1 VRLGQSA
8 RGAACPTAARRTGL
22 FVDQLTAL
30 TTTLAVPSR
39 AASLS
44 IQWRQ
49 ASKAVIPSFV
59 VGSALAGVVFD
70 HAGVRDGLNEL
81 LPRLWRFCHV
91 LAGNRSTADDLA
103 QSACVRA
110 LERAGQF
117 QPGTRLDQ
125 WVFRIAQSIWFNQ
138 RRAEK
143 VRRGL
148 GTVPAEEAGLAS
160 TGADAEANIYL
171 SQVLSSVMALPEA
184 QRETVL
190 LVYVEGF
197 SYQEASEM
205 LDIPIG
211 TVMSRLAVAR
221 GRLSR
226 LRYVDI
232 AAGMA
237 RSA

>member
-1 VRLGQSA
+1 LRIVRSG
-8 RGAACPTAARRTGL
+8 
-22 FVDQLTAL
+22 
-30 TTTLAVPSR
+30 
-39 AASLS
+39 
-44 IQWRQ
+44 
-49 ASKAVIPSFV
+49 
-59 VGSALAGVVFD
+59 LAGVVSD
-70 HAGVRDGLNEL
+70 HAGVRNGLNGL

-91 LAGNRSTADDLA
+91 LTGDRSTADDLA
-103 QSACVRA
+103 QSACLRA

-143 VRRGL
+143 VRRGF

-160 TGADAEANIYL
+160 PGDNAEANIYL
-171 SQVLSSVMALPEA
+171 AQVLSSVMGLPEA
-184 QRETVL
+184 QRVTVL

-197 SYQEASEM
+197 SYQEAAEM

-211 TVMSRLAVAR
+211 TVMSRLAAAR
-221 GRLSR
+221 GRLTR
-226 LRYVDI
+226 LRDGGGS
-232 AAGMA
+232 AGMA